1 MWYGITGLSAQTLP
15 KLSPRR
21 KGFFCSTGSLKQLG
35 TQMIRHPQAAAS
47 RPRPV
52 DDTSIPFGEIREV
65 TGAMDLR
72 KKVKIG
78 TLDDDG

>member
-1 MWYGITGLSAQTLP
+1 MDDEKATP
-15 KLSPRR
+15 
-21 KGFFCSTGSLKQLG
+21 
-35 TQMIRHPQAAAS
+35 

-65 TGAMDLR
+65 MGAMDLR

-78 TLDDDG
+78 TLVDDLEDDWIGMWMGWFFFF

>member
-1 MWYGITGLSAQTLP
+1 MFYHFTPFFSQLHSDLLKKRFVLRRFKNQIGPAKP
-15 KLSPRR
+15 K
-21 KGFFCSTGSLKQLG
+21 
-35 TQMIRHPQAAAS
+35 
-47 RPRPV
+47 PRPV

>member
-1 MWYGITGLSAQTLP
+1 
-15 KLSPRR
+15 
-21 KGFFCSTGSLKQLG
+21 
-35 TQMIRHPQAAAS
+35 MIRHPQAAAS
-47 RPRPV
+47 RQRPV

-78 TLDDDG
+78 TLVFG